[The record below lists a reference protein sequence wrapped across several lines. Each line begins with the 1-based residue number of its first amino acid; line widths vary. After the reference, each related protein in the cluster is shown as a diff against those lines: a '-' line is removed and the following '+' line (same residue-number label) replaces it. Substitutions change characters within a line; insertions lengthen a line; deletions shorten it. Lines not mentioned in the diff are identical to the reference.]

1 MKGLITVWSKSMI
14 VKLPSL
20 VVKPL
25 VAVVTPLI
33 SITLKQ
39 ILGERVQRKINTI
52 TEILTE
58 VQKVVIIIIFENVS
72 V

>member
-1 MKGLITVWSKSMI
+1 
-14 VKLPSL
+14 
-20 VVKPL
+20 
-25 VAVVTPLI
+25 VTPLI